1 MIHPLV
7 DDLTS
12 FTDEEIDVKIR
23 DLTKKYSIA
32 NRSNNHNVLTQIAN
46 LLTIYKSER
55 SLRYEKAKMQNDN
68 GQDLDDLINVE

>member
-12 FTDEEIDVKIR
+12 LTDEEIDVKIR